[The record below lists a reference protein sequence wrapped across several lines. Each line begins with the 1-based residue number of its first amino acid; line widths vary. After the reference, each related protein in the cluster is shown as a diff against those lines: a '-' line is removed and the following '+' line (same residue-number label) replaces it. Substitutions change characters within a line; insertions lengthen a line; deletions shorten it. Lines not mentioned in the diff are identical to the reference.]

1 MRDQLLKEITIAL
14 MSCGIDPDVI
24 KSKLV
29 MILSNYEISKRTTEI
44 SVINEDD
51 TSKYIR
57 LFIINKRVAGR
68 TERTVNH
75 YKDELNKFFREVQK
89 SPINVTSDDIK
100 LYLAMKEV
108 RDGSS
113 KVYLQNMLR
122 VISSFYQWMTKEE
135 HITKNPMNKVDGI
148 KIPKVKKHAFSEI
161 EIELLRNRITD
172 LRDKA
177 LLEVLL
183 STWCRVSEISN
194 MNVEDIKSD
203 NSMEVLGKGQKMRKV
218 YLNAKAIV
226 AIDDYL
232 KSRTDSNKALFV
244 SKDKPYNRLQ
254 NSAIEIITRN
264 YGKDCGIENCHPHRF
279 RRTGATFALKRGMPI
294 EQVSTILGHESI
306 ETTQIYL
313 DISEDDVAMAHRKY
327 AG

>member
-14 MSCGIDPDVI
+14 MSCGIDPDTV

-75 YKDELNKFFREVQK
+75 YKDELNRFFREVQK
-89 SPINVTSDDIK
+89 SPVNVTSDDIK

-161 EIELLRNRITD
+161 EIELLRNKITD

-254 NSAIEIITRN
+254 KSAIEIITRN

-294 EQVSTILGHESI
+294 EKVSTILGHESI

>member
-14 MSCGIDPDVI
+14 MSCGIDPDTV

-75 YKDELNKFFREVQK
+75 YKAELNRFFREVQK
-89 SPINVTSDDIK
+89 SPVNMTADDIK

-113 KVYLQNMLR
+113 KVYLQNILR

-135 HITKNPMNKVDGI
+135 HIAKNPMNKVDGI
-148 KIPKVKKHAFSEI
+148 KIPKIKKHAFSEI
-161 EIELLRNRITD
+161 EIELLRNKITD

-244 SKDKPYNRLQ
+244 SKDKPHNRLK
-254 NSAIEIITRN
+254 NSAIEIIMRN

>member
-14 MSCGIDPDVI
+14 MSCGIDPGTVN
-24 KSKLV
+24 SKLV

-44 SVINEDD
+44 SVVNEDD

-57 LFIINKRVAGR
+57 MFIINKRVAGR

-75 YKDELNKFFREVQK
+75 YNDELNRFFREVQK
-89 SPINVTSDDIK
+89 SPVNVTSDDIK

-135 HITKNPMNKVDGI
+135 HIAKNPMNKVDGI
-148 KIPKVKKHAFSEI
+148 KIPKIKKHAFSEI
-161 EIELLRNRITD
+161 EIELLRNKITD

>member
-1 MRDQLLKEITIAL
+1 

-75 YKDELNKFFREVQK
+75 YKNELNRFFIEVQK
-89 SPINVTSDDIK
+89 SPVNVTSDDIK

-135 HITKNPMNKVDGI
+135 HISKNPMNKVDGI

-161 EIELLRNRITD
+161 EIELLRNKITD

-244 SKDKPYNRLQ
+244 SKDKPYNRLK

-279 RRTGATFALKRGMPI
+279 RRTGATLALKRGMPI

>member
-1 MRDQLLKEITIAL
+1 

-68 TERTVNH
+68 TERTVNY
-75 YKDELNKFFREVQK
+75 YKHELNRFFREVQK
-89 SPINVTSDDIK
+89 SPVNVTSDDIK

-135 HITKNPMNKVDGI
+135 HISKNPMNKVDGI

-161 EIELLRNRITD
+161 EIELLRNKITD

-177 LLEVLL
+177 ILEVLL

-244 SKDKPYNRLQ
+244 SKDKPYNRLK

-264 YGKDCGIENCHPHRF
+264 YGKACGIENCHPHRF